1 MGVEGHRRRIKM
13 SITIPTVTVVG
24 IADCHGIE
32 SFIKKDEIEDKDIF
46 MLKMRAMS
54 NRHRHA
60 IIFEAVVSDMTY
72 DEIMKKLE
80 EGYFQAALKLLK
92 EDAAEVRT
100 DLSMV
105 KSWDLIPNPKLDPW
119 G

>member
-1 MGVEGHRRRIKM
+1 MN
-13 SITIPTVTVVG
+13 ITIPTVTVIG

-32 SFIKKDEIEDKDIF
+32 SFIKKDEIADNDMF

-72 DEIMKKLE
+72 DEIMKKLD
-80 EGYFQAALKLLK
+80 EGHFEAALKLLK
-92 EDAAEVRT
+92 EDAREVKT
-100 DLSMV
+100 DPSMV
-105 KSWDLIPNPKLDPW
+105 KSWALIPNSKLDPW